1 MKPITVWLT
10 PAGPNAWK
18 VITIMIELGVPYEL
32 KSFKHDDV
40 KKPPFTDLNPNG
52 RVPAIV
58 DPNTD
63 LTLWESGAIVQ
74 YLIEVYDTEKKLTYE
89 GLRERH
95 LLNQYLHFQ
104 MSGQGPY
111 FGQAGWFNY
120 LHGEKIPSA
129 IERYENEMLRVIG
142 VLDGVLKGRDW
153 LVGDKCTFADL
164 AFLPWNDRINMLV
177 LSKSIDE
184 IRAQYPNFAAWQ
196 ARMVARDSWK
206 EAMETRTQLMDEQ
219 GLMPN
224 GMPKGITSMAQ
235 YEEYMAKTAEE
246 KRG

>member
-18 VITIMIELGVPYEL
+18 VVTILIELGVPYEL

-74 YLIEVYDTEKKLTYE
+74 YLIEVYDTENKLTYE
-89 GLRERH
+89 TLRERH
-95 LLNQYLHFQ
+95 TLHQYLHFQ

-120 LHGEKIPSA
+120 LHREKIPSA
-129 IERYENEMLRVIG
+129 IERYEIQVLRVVE
-142 VLDGVLKGRDW
+142 VLDGVLKDRDW

-164 AFLPWNDRINMLV
+164 SFLPWNDRIDMLV
-177 LSKSIDE
+177 LSKSIDD
-184 IRAQYPNFAAWQ
+184 IRAQYPSFAAWQ

-206 EAMETRTQLMDEQ
+206 LAMEIRNRLMDEQ
-219 GLMPN
+219 GLMLN
-224 GMPKGITSMAQ
+224 GMPKGVNSMAQ
-235 YEEYMAKTAEE
+235 YEEHMAKAVQE
-246 KRG
+246 KKD